1 MCRTDPKN
9 KYVCITCRIGKHTTH
24 RKDTGRALTQ
34 TGALN
39 YQKGAWAEGG
49 TACCG
54 LLQTWHKYTQSRS
67 PKKIVRAFV
76 TDLQQVK
83 CALRL
88 SGFFYG
94 ITRGRAG
101 HCVYAAW
108 RVCCPPALI
117 ASIQNQ
123 FERVNVGHSGVKR
136 AQQSV
141 SVWLSKLFKK
151 IEKKRVRRWWGRLER
166 IVRII

>member
-24 RKDTGRALTQ
+24 RKDTEGALTQ
-34 TGALN
+34 TEALN
-39 YQKGAWAEGG
+39 YQKEAWAEGG

-54 LLQTWHKYTQSRS
+54 LFCRLGINTPGAPPPR
-67 PKKIVRAFV
+67 IVRAFV

-94 ITRGRAG
+94 NPGGGIAGRTLRIRRMACLLSSCADCQHTKSIRACKCGSQRGQMLNEYECVTQQIVSKKKKETRK
-101 HCVYAAW
+101 
-108 RVCCPPALI
+108 
-117 ASIQNQ
+117 
-123 FERVNVGHSGVKR
+123 EK
-136 AQQSV
+136 
-141 SVWLSKLFKK
+141 SKK
-151 IEKKRVRRWWGRLER
+151 VMG
-166 IVRII
+166 